1 MGKAGIV
8 EIEKELKRKKE
19 NCVWVCKARQAV
31 TIGLVNQRQNRI
43 KDSCN

>member
-1 MGKAGIV
+1 
-8 EIEKELKRKKE
+8 
-19 NCVWVCKARQAV
+19 VCKARQAV